1 MRNDLNLAVG
11 ELQRLRTEAD
21 ERKGELARVETQ
33 LETVDQALVDV
44 RTLEAEARR
53 ELLAELQRRDLVE
66 GQEVR
71 TELERLEE
79 RVAALRNAAEEHRRQ
94 LELARQGGSDVEARY
109 RRLMNPTV
117 RINARH
123 EVGSGTLV
131 WSRRAGQQVRTYIL
145 SAWHIVQDDVED
157 GRSLEVDFYQDGELL
172 RTESGKVVEAEIE
185 LDLVLVEV
193 VGDHVYELPA
203 RLATPDEMDALRVF
217 TPVYAIGCPLG
228 YPPLPT
234 SGEVTSLD
242 KELDGLHF
250 WMINAPTIFGNSGGG
265 IYDATSNTLI
275 GVLSRISAY
284 KNMIDVAVP
293 HMGLVMPL
301 ERVYQWLDTT
311 RYGFVYRD
319 RMHELGVEI
328 PPVGETTLPA
338 SAEDGR
344 ESGD

>member
-1 MRNDLNLAVG
+1 
-11 ELQRLRTEAD
+11 
-21 ERKGELARVETQ
+21 
-33 LETVDQALVDV
+33 
-44 RTLEAEARR
+44 
-53 ELLAELQRRDLVE
+53 
-66 GQEVR
+66 
-71 TELERLEE
+71 
-79 RVAALRNAAEEHRRQ
+79 
-94 LELARQGGSDVEARY
+94 
-109 RRLMNPTV
+109 MNPTV

-131 WSRRAGQQVRTYIL
+131 WSQRAGKQVRTYVL

-157 GRSLEVDFYQDGELL
+157 GRTLEVDFYEDGELL
-172 RTESGKVVEAEIE
+172 RTEPGKVVEAEID
-185 LDLVLVEV
+185 LDLVLIEV
-193 VGDHVYELPA
+193 VGEHVYELPA
-203 RLATPDEMDALRVF
+203 RLATPDEMTALRVF

-265 IYDATSNTLI
+265 IYNATNNSLI

-301 ERVYQWLDTT
+301 SRVYAWLDTT
-311 RYGFVYRD
+311 RYSFVYRD
-319 RMHELGVEI
+319 RMTELGVEL
-328 PPVGETTLPA
+328 PQPDASPTTLEA
-338 SAEDGR
+338 SAD
-344 ESGD
+344 ESEGGD